1 MTRSKK
7 KKIKMANFLLY
18 QKLAIFFICRYS
30 TELFQKLIATDYLLM
45 NFLPFWIA
53 MPLKLLFTR

>member
-1 MTRSKK
+1 MFKEKENKNGKFHFYR
-7 KKIKMANFLLY
+7 
-18 QKLAIFFICRYS
+18 KLAIYLICRYS

-53 MPLKLLFTR
+53 IPLKLLFTR